1 MIGGSTSNN
10 LWSISLVGRW
20 PFAFLCCAGPHFDA
34 SSATFFSCL
43 KMSGKASGSR
53 FCRIDQLES
62 WPGRVRFSHFFRKM
76 QCLGIRW
83 ARSLL
88 GARAHA
94 GGCAS
99 EEVQVRNQCLG
110 RSLHERNILMDLMA
124 LQLSPKV
131 LRLRYLP
138 MIFRILPISDSY
150 PESDIPEVLKSSWQT
165 ASFRPCFIHLGPLG
179 PGWQFLPRHGGDT
192 AASSWDQQRR
202 PRAGGAAGAI

>member
-10 LWSISLVGRW
+10 LNSPFRSLVDGRW
-20 PFAFLCCAGPHFDA
+20 HFCVVFRPHFDA
-34 SSATFFSCL
+34 SEMLLQLCL
-43 KMSGKASGSR
+43 KMFGKASGSR

-62 WPGRVRFSHFFRKM
+62 WPGRVRFQPLFSTNAVSK
-76 QCLGIRW
+76 GIRCGI
-83 ARSLL
+83 RSLL

-110 RSLHERNILMDLMA
+110 RSPHERNILMA
-124 LQLSPKV
+124 LQFSPNV

-138 MIFRILPISDSY
+138 MIFRILPI

-179 PGWQFLPRHGGDT
+179 HGWQFLPRHGGDT

-202 PRAGGAAGAI
+202 PRAGGAAAAI